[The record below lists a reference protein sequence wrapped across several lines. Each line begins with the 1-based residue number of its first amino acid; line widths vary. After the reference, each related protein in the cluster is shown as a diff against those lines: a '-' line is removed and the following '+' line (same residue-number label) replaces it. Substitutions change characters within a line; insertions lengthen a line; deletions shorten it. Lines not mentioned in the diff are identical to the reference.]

1 MMKRTDEL
9 INELKNGE
17 YNEKINSIYVSENA
31 AKVQIPR
38 YIDAVNAFEYIY
50 GRTDVEIYSAPGRSE
65 ICGNHTDHQHGKVI
79 AASVNID
86 AIGVAALNNSSEVH
100 ILSEGYKEIVVN
112 INDLELRADESANP
126 TALVKGIIKRLI
138 ETGYKAGG
146 MNVYITSDVPEG
158 SGLSSSAAFE
168 ILIGTIVSGLFNNME
183 ISGVDIAKAGQYA
196 ERTYF
201 GKPCGLMDQL
211 GCAVGGAIAIDFK
224 EETNPVIEKL
234 DLCLDKNDISM
245 CIFATGSSHENLTD
259 EYAKVPAEMILAANY
274 MGKDVLRE
282 VNEEEFVKAIPMIR
296 AKYGDRV
303 VLRAL
308 HFFREERNVD
318 SAALALKASDI
329 NEFFRAIR
337 NSGDSSF
344 EFLQNVY
351 SNKDIQ
357 CQDLSV
363 AIAVTNEYIIDSGV
377 CRVHG
382 GGFAGT
388 IQAFMKDELVSE
400 YQKRMYNIFDKGV
413 CYCLKVRKYGGVK
426 VM

>member
-1 MMKRTDEL
+1 MKKTTEL
-9 INELKNGE
+9 ITDLENGE
-17 YNEKINSIYVSENA
+17 YIDRLIDIYENA
-31 AKVQIPR
+31 DNIKQQNTR
-38 YIDAVNAFEYIY
+38 YIKAITEFEKLY
-50 GRTDVEIYSAPGRSE
+50 GRTDIEIYSAPGRSE

-86 AIGVAALNNSSEVH
+86 AIGVAALNNSNEVH

-126 TALVKGIIKRLI
+126 TALVRGIINRLI

-183 ISGVDIAKAGQYA
+183 ISSVDIAKAGQYA

-211 GCAVGGAIAIDFK
+211 GCAVGGTIAIDFK

-234 DLCLDKNDISM
+234 DLCLDKNNSSM

-282 VNEEEFVKAIPMIR
+282 VTEEEFVKAIPMIR

-308 HFFREERNVD
+308 HFFREERNVEC
-318 SAALALKASDI
+318 AVLALKASDI
-329 NEFFRAIR
+329 NGFFRAIR

-351 SNKDIQ
+351 SNKDVQ

-388 IQAFMKDELVSE
+388 IQAFMKDELVSG
-400 YQKRMYNIFDKGV
+400 YQERMHNIFDKGV